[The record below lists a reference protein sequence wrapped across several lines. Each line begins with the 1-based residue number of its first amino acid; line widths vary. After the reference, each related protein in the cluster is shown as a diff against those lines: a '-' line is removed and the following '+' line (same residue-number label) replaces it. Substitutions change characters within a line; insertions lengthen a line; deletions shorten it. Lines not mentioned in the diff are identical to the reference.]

1 MHQELKIK
9 FCTTITS
16 KLSGLSLLTPDESI
30 SIKKREQKLCSDE
43 FLAVKKDIYG
53 RQIIHANKIT
63 LHNIS
68 KMCKLITKKH
78 VLQKRPRG
86 ENYTVKSLLNF

>member
-9 FCTTITS
+9 FCTTINS
-16 KLSGLSLLTPDESI
+16 KLSGLSLLTPDGSA
-30 SIKKREQKLCSDE
+30 SIKKRGQKLCSDG

-53 RQIIHANKIT
+53 RQIFHANRIT

-68 KMCKLITKKH
+68 KMRKLITK
-78 VLQKRPRG
+78 
-86 ENYTVKSLLNF
+86 